1 MARID
6 PRSDIKVMSKYH
18 SPQVDVPIRLNTNE
32 SPFSPPIAWTEDV
45 RQAIKDIDWNRYPDR
60 RAMKLRTAIAS
71 RHGVHP
77 ENVFVANGSNEV
89 LQTLLLTYAGHG
101 RTVATFEPT
110 YQLHT
115 HLARISGAT
124 VVSGERR
131 DDFTLDPK
139 EAQRILTEYQ
149 PEVTFLCSPNNPTGR
164 IEDQSLIEELVR
176 SAPGILV
183 VDEAYAE
190 FADWSAMSLVR
201 NDAAVAVSRTFSKT
215 WSLAALRLG
224 YLIGPV
230 WMIEQ
235 LETVVLPYH
244 LDAFKQIAGECALR
258 YVTDMDARVSGIVA
272 ERQRIMDAL
281 NGLEVEVWPSGANFI
296 LFRPRSVDA
305 ITAWQRLLDG
315 GVLVRDCSSWD
326 RLQGCLRV
334 TVGTPEENS
343 VFLAALATALK

>member
-235 LETVVLPYH
+235 LEAVVLPYH